1 MLLWA
6 LYLLSSSWYYA
17 IKPAFIILLDGKARF
32 LVLSSKLESEEKEAN
47 KTSKKADKVKTG
59 RMQEDKSQS
68 GFTHSHGQEE
78 EEKTLSQLAILDK
91 DTVVI

>member
-1 MLLWA
+1 MWG
-6 LYLLSSSWYYA
+6 YYA
-17 IKPAFIILLDGKARF
+17 IKPSFIILLHGKARF
-32 LVLSSKLESEEKEAN
+32 LELSSKSESEEKEAN

-68 GFTHSHGQEE
+68 GFTHSHGQKE
-78 EEKTLSQLAILDK
+78 EEKSLSQLAILDK